1 MVGKVFIIQDWAG
14 NRLFPNKTFPSY
26 EDGWEYIYT
35 NVPNEDYN
43 LSGNENDNVYQ
54 DLFVLP
60 I

>member
-1 MVGKVFIIQDWAG
+1 MVGKRFIIQDWAG
-14 NRLFPNKTFPSY
+14 NTLFKGKTFTSF
-26 EDGWEYIYT
+26 EDGWDYIYA
-35 NVPNEDYN
+35 NVPNVDYD